1 MFLFHC
7 CKTAIAERTLLIFK
21 LQESTATWTQ
31 RGQGSC
37 SGCGWKYHCRYKPFH
52 CPDCNN
58 ELGGSYIPKKKKRPL
73 VPKCTLVVQT
83 GEVCIYSANTS
94 THDDRCLVIKQDKS
108 LMCHHNICKQKR
120 AIHIN
125 SQNVEDFN
133 CNHLEKIQEC
143 STPLKTFQKLLDGLY
158 PCDENTRASLNE
170 LAAECEETGFSVAV
184 YVSPTMYCVFGR
196 ATANNAAGYRHVRVT
211 DTEVKCCSKDCKSS
225 MVRGKQQKS
234 RRICIHIHVLLSLGI
249 CKGSENTDGPLE
261 QVPSSSED
269 SGNLM
274 PRKATIDLKMKRTLP
289 YKIPLAIIQQAGKMD
304 AHPSGWQW
312 TFEPEQETCEL
323 CNGELGH
330 SKVHPGKR
338 GRSVLITNMHPF
350 KTVEIYVKTCSNCSA
365 MHQVFPYE
373 FGK

>member
-83 GEVCIYSANTS
+83 GKACIYSANTS
-94 THDDRCLVIKQDKS
+94 MHDDWCLVIKQDIS

-125 SQNVEDFN
+125 SQKVEDFN
-133 CNHLEKIQEC
+133 CSHLEKIQEC
-143 STPLKTFQKLLDGLY
+143 TTPLKTFQKLLDELY

-170 LAAECEETGFSVAV
+170 LAADCEETGFPVAV
-184 YVSPTMYCVFGR
+184 NVSR
-196 ATANNAAGYRHVRVT
+196 
-211 DTEVKCCSKDCKSS
+211 
-225 MVRGKQQKS
+225 
-234 RRICIHIHVLLSLGI
+234 
-249 CKGSENTDGPLE
+249 
-261 QVPSSSED
+261 
-269 SGNLM
+269 
-274 PRKATIDLKMKRTLP
+274 
-289 YKIPLAIIQQAGKMD
+289 
-304 AHPSGWQW
+304 
-312 TFEPEQETCEL
+312 
-323 CNGELGH
+323 
-330 SKVHPGKR
+330 
-338 GRSVLITNMHPF
+338 
-350 KTVEIYVKTCSNCSA
+350 
-365 MHQVFPYE
+365 
-373 FGK
+373 